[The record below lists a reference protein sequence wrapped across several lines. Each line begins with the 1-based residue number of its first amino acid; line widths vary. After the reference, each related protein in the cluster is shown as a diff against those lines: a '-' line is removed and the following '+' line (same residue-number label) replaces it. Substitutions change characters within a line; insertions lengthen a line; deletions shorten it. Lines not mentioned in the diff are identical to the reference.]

1 MLKETLPQVA
11 NLNNKQNLTANVNN
25 MDQQRCSEDIS
36 TRFNTLNEIITPL
49 DWISASF
56 RFPELLS
63 LPKGD
68 GRSIVLVPGNLS
80 EAQSMCSLGKF
91 LKYLGYQVFNWEHGT
106 HNRLIEDDTK
116 FLAKQL
122 DELRFLQRGN
132 AVTLIGWDLGGV
144 LIREVAR
151 LFQSD
156 VHQVITLGTPITG
169 GPKSTTC
176 ATSYA
181 HKHKLDLDKY
191 EAYVNTCNRIGL
203 SQPVS
208 SIYSKEDNIVDWTA
222 CVDTY
227 NDQAHNIEV
236 DSSHDGLVTNSQV
249 WEIIAQ
255 ELGNHPLI
263 STK

>member
-11 NLNNKQNLTANVNN
+11 NLNNKQNLTAHVNN

-106 HNRLIEDDTK
+106 K

-122 DELRFLQRGN
+122 DELRFLQRGECGHIN
-132 AVTLIGWDLGGV
+132 WLGSWWS
-144 LIREVAR
+144 
-151 LFQSD
+151 SD
-156 VHQVITLGTPITG
+156 
-169 GPKSTTC
+169 
-176 ATSYA
+176 
-181 HKHKLDLDKY
+181 
-191 EAYVNTCNRIGL
+191 
-203 SQPVS
+203 
-208 SIYSKEDNIVDWTA
+208 
-222 CVDTY
+222 
-227 NDQAHNIEV
+227 
-236 DSSHDGLVTNSQV
+236 
-249 WEIIAQ
+249 
-255 ELGNHPLI
+255 
-263 STK
+263 